1 MHAIVAG
8 LLAGAAAG
16 IIMGVLSHILF
27 KFKVFRSSL
36 LVIDGSFLFRTLGR
50 QAEHG
55 VEATVGLV
63 LHLVTS
69 AVFGA
74 LYFVIT
80 GYFGID
86 PQDAAWS
93 FSLMGLY
100 VFVLWLSM
108 LFIALPVSGQRV
120 LGRRSGPYAWLEQLF
135 IHAVFFVAFVFV
147 IRIII

>member
-1 MHAIVAG
+1 MHAIIAG

-16 IIMGVLSHILF
+16 IIMGVLSHALF
-27 KFKVFRSSL
+27 KFKIFRSSL
-36 LVIDGSFLFRTLGR
+36 LIVDGSFLFRTLGR

-55 VEATVGLV
+55 IEATAGLV
-63 LHLVTS
+63 IHLVTS

-80 GYFGID
+80 GFLGIA

-93 FSLMGLY
+93 FVLVGSY
-100 VFVLWLSM
+100 VFILWLSM
-108 LFIALPVSGQRV
+108 LFIALPISGQRI

-135 IHAVFFVAFVFV
+135 LHAVFFVAFLFI
-147 IRIII
+147 IRIIA